1 MRLVVFLFP
10 RLIWKGT
17 QDRVRAMYP
26 MNLYVFRGL
35 ELQTYYPSLRRVI
48 ELLNKSKTDIDVSKL
63 SIAYADLFSA
73 LLKRQASSLSAAMA
87 EDLLF
92 VDSAVNGLDI
102 DNVPTSLKEA
112 ALLDIELLQ
121 SIVKRDIAKEL
132 SEKLAMSVPSL
143 DALHIQ
149 ASGSFKSLEEALKA
163 GSGEEVL
170 RGVLEHNRSH
180 GTGLLSKHLAYRFA
194 DGQFEVI
201 KHPVNISLSRF
212 IGIDKQLERLL
223 ANTQAFLANKPAQHA
238 LLYGM
243 RGSGKSSAVRSLL
256 PAYAD
261 QGLRMIELA
270 PSHLQELNIVIENL
284 RSRPHKYILFVDD
297 LAFEQNDN
305 GFQPLKT
312 LLEGS
317 LSSPPENMLVY
328 ATSNRRHLVKE
339 GFKDRPDPLDD
350 DIHKWDTQNERLA
363 LSDRFGLTITF
374 PNMQQRQYLEV
385 VNGLIAQEGLDVGD
399 IKQDAIRFADWGNG
413 YSGRTAQ
420 QFIRHLKARI

>member
-1 MRLVVFLFP
+1 
-10 RLIWKGT
+10 
-17 QDRVRAMYP
+17 
-26 MNLYVFRGL
+26 MNLYVFREL
-35 ELQTYYPSLRRVI
+35 ELQGYYPSLEWLVDLLADNDLDDLAKQ
-48 ELLNKSKTDIDVSKL
+48 ELSA
-63 SIAYADLFSA
+63 AYADLFAA
-73 LLKRQASSLSAAMA
+73 LLKKKVASLTQAIA

-92 VDSAVNGLDI
+92 VDSALNGLVDL
-102 DNVPTSLKEA
+102 PKSLKEA
-112 ALLDIELLQ
+112 ALLDIEVLQ
-121 SIVKRDIAKEL
+121 TIVKRDFSGETSERTGLTVPTLNALIEDSANAAIKDL
-132 SEKLAMSVPSL
+132 EKLLLNGTP
-143 DALHIQ
+143 D
-149 ASGSFKSLEEALKA
+149 G
-163 GSGEEVL
+163 VL
-170 RGVLEHNRSH
+170 AFALEHNRMH

-194 DGQFEVI
+194 NGTFEAVE
-201 KHPVNISLSRF
+201 HPVHIPMSRF
-212 IGIDKQLERLL
+212 IGIDKQLNRIVE
-223 ANTQAFLANKPAQHA
+223 NTEAFLADKPAQHA

-256 PAYAD
+256 PAYSE

-270 PSHLQELNIVIENL
+270 PSHLTELNTVVESL
-284 RSRPHKYILFVDD
+284 RTRPHKYILFVDD

-317 LSSPPENMLVY
+317 LSSQPENVLVY

-385 VNGLIAQEGLDVGD
+385 VNGLIAHEGLDIGD
-399 IKQDAIRFADWGNG
+399 VKQEAIKFADWGNG

-420 QFIRHLKARI
+420 QFIRHLKAQ

>member
-1 MRLVVFLFP
+1 
-10 RLIWKGT
+10 
-17 QDRVRAMYP
+17 
-26 MNLYVFRGL
+26 MNLYVFREL
-35 ELQTYYPSLRRVI
+35 ERQGYYPSLDWLV
-48 ELLNKSKTDIDVSKL
+48 ELLADNDLDDLAKQEL
-63 SIAYADLFSA
+63 SAAYVDLFAA
-73 LLKRQASSLSAAMA
+73 LLKKKTTSLTQAIA

-92 VDSAVNGLDI
+92 VDSAIN
-102 DNVPTSLKEA
+102 SLVDLPKSLEEA
-112 ALLDIELLQ
+112 ALLDIEVLQ
-121 SIVKRDIAKEL
+121 RIVKRDFTVETSDRTASSVPTLNALIEDNANESVKEL
-132 SEKLAMSVPSL
+132 EKLLLNGTPE
-143 DALHIQ
+143 
-149 ASGSFKSLEEALKA
+149 G
-163 GSGEEVL
+163 VL
-170 RGVLEHNRSH
+170 AFVLEHNRTH

-194 DGQFEVI
+194 DGTFEAVP
-201 KHPVNISLSRF
+201 HPVNIPMSRF
-212 IGIDKQLERLL
+212 IGIDKQLNRLIE
-223 ANTQAFLANKPAQHA
+223 NTEAFLADKPAQHA

-256 PAYAD
+256 PAYAA

-270 PSHLQELNIVIENL
+270 PSHLTELNTVVENL
-284 RSRPHKYILFVDD
+284 RTRPHKYILFVDD

-317 LSSPPENMLVY
+317 LSSQPENVLVY

-350 DIHKWDTQNERLA
+350 DIHKWDTQNEKLA

-385 VNGLIAQEGLDVGD
+385 VNGLIAHEGLAVGD
-399 IKQDAIRFADWGNG
+399 IKQEAIKFADWGNG

-420 QFIRHLKARI
+420 QFIRHLKAQ

>member
-1 MRLVVFLFP
+1 
-10 RLIWKGT
+10 
-17 QDRVRAMYP
+17 
-26 MNLYVFRGL
+26 MNLYVFKEL
-35 ELQTYYPSLRRVI
+35 EHQPYYPCMEYLI
-48 ELLNKSKTDIDVSKL
+48 ELLDSKQLDDISKKEL
-63 SIAYADLFSA
+63 PAVYAELFA
-73 LLKRQASSLSAAMA
+73 VLVAKKAVSLSQAIA

-92 VDSAVNGLDI
+92 INSAISDLEDL
-102 DNVPTSLKEA
+102 PKSLKEA
-112 ALLDIELLQ
+112 ALLDITVLQ
-121 SIVKRDIAKEL
+121 GIVKRDL
-132 SEKLAMSVPSL
+132 STEVAEVVVSQVPNLNALSSKTVDPTVEHLEDLLL
-143 DALHIQ
+143 D
-149 ASGSFKSLEEALKA
+149 GKA
-163 GSGEEVL
+163 FRVL
-170 RGVLEHNRSH
+170 DEILRHNRKH
-180 GTGLLSKHLAYRFA
+180 GTGLLSKHHAYRFS
-194 DGQFEVI
+194 DGIFEAI
-201 KHPVNISLSRF
+201 EHPVHIPMSRF
-212 IGIDKQLERLL
+212 IGIDKQLNRLI
-223 ANTQAFLANKPAQHA
+223 ANTEAFLGNKPAQHA

-256 PAYAD
+256 PAYAE

-270 PSHLQELNIVIENL
+270 PAHLTELNTVVEGL

-317 LSSPPENMLVY
+317 LSSQPENVLVY

-350 DIHKWDTQNERLA
+350 DIHKWDTQNEKLA

-385 VNGLIAQEGLDVGD
+385 VNGLIVHEGLEVGD
-399 IKQDAIRFADWGNG
+399 VKQEAIKFADWGNG

-420 QFIRHLKARI
+420 QFIRHLKANC

>member
-1 MRLVVFLFP
+1 M
-10 RLIWKGT
+10 IWKLGEDKVKT
-17 QDRVRAMYP
+17 
-26 MNLYVFRGL
+26 MNLYIFREL
-35 ELQTYYPSLRRVI
+35 ELQGYYPPLEWLV
-48 ELLNKSKTDIDVSKL
+48 ELLADNDLDDLGKREL
-63 SIAYADLFSA
+63 STAYADLFA
-73 LLKRQASSLSAAMA
+73 ELVKKKAASLTQVIA

-92 VDSAVNGLDI
+92 VDSAVNGLVDL
-102 DNVPTSLKEA
+102 PKSMKEA
-112 ALLDIELLQ
+112 VLLDIEVLQ
-121 SIVKRDIAKEL
+121 SIINRDFSGETAERT
-132 SEKLAMSVPSL
+132 ANVVPTL
-143 DALHIQ
+143 DALLQ
-149 ASGSFKSLEEALKA
+149 DNAKDSVKELKRLLLNDTA
-163 GSGEEVL
+163 DRVL
-170 RGVLEHNRSH
+170 AFVLEHNRSH
-180 GTGLLSKHLAYRFA
+180 GTGLLSKHHAFRFSN
-194 DGQFEVI
+194 GLFEAI
-201 KHPVNISLSRF
+201 EHPVNIPMSRF
-212 IGIDKQLERLL
+212 IGIDKQLKRIID
-223 ANTQAFLANKPAQHA
+223 NTEAFLANKPAQHA

-256 PAYAD
+256 PAYAE

-270 PSHLQELNIVIENL
+270 PAHLTELNTVVDSL

-317 LSSPPENMLVY
+317 LSSQPENVLVY

-350 DIHKWDTQNERLA
+350 DIHKWDTQNEKLA

-385 VNGLIAQEGLDVGD
+385 VNGLIAHEGLEVSDVKQEA
-399 IKQDAIRFADWGNG
+399 IKFADWGNG

-420 QFIRHLKARI
+420 QFIRHLKAQ